1 MQRAEELE
9 MKAAGKKVFAMR
21 LAVYSS
27 ELQEFK
33 SSGSYSCL
41 CGCGQVVRGEPCEP
55 WVLAATGSPQ
65 RGE

>member
-9 MKAAGKKVFAMR
+9 MKAAGKKVFRMR

-33 SSGSYSCL
+33 SRCSYLCL

>member
-9 MKAAGKKVFAMR
+9 MKPAGKKVFRMG

-27 ELQEFK
+27 ELQEFE
-33 SSGSYSCL
+33 SSSSCSCL
-41 CGCGQVVRGEPCEP
+41 CGWGQAVGGEPCEP
-55 WVLAATGSPQ
+55 WVLAVTGSLQ

>member
-9 MKAAGKKVFAMR
+9 MKTAGKKVFRMG
-21 LAVYSS
+21 LSVYSS
-27 ELQEFK
+27 ELQEFE

-41 CGCGQVVRGEPCEP
+41 CGCGQVVRGELCEP